1 MSKIESNSGIKH
13 SIITGDF
20 NIDLVKFDLNNGTN
34 EYLNTVL
41 KNGFIPAILLPARV
55 TNHACTLI
63 DHIHYL
69 SRNNRIQIASGNLMT
84 NMSDHFANFIIL
96 HSNCKSEETD
106 RPMVRIY
113 SEQNK
118 NTFKKFLCDVNCDA
132 ELKHKN
138 VNEAV
143 LAFNQKMTI
152 AYNKSFPFKR
162 LSRKRAKDKPW
173 ITTGLKESIK
183 QNHLLYKKFIFNRS
197 EENKVAY
204 KIFKNKLRSL
214 IRKAE
219 TDYYTNVFNSKTQSM
234 KEMWKNCIIY

>member
-1 MSKIESNSGIKH
+1 MLYFI
-13 SIITGDF
+13 
-20 NIDLVKFDLNNGTN
+20 
-34 EYLNTVL
+34 NTVL
-41 KNGFIPAILLPARV
+41 KNGFIPTILLPTRV

-69 SRNNRIQIASGNLMT
+69 SRNNRIQIALGNLMT
-84 NMSDHFANFIIL
+84 NMSDHFTNFIIL
-96 HSNCKSEETD
+96 HSNCKSKETD
-106 RPMVRIY
+106 RPMVIIY

-118 NTFKKFLCDVNCDA
+118 TKKLLSDINWDA
-132 ELKHKN
+132 ELKQRN
-138 VNEAV
+138 VNEAM
-143 LAFNQKMTI
+143 LAFNQKITI

-162 LSRKRAKDKPW
+162 LSRKRSKDKPW

-183 QNHLLYKKFIFNRS
+183 QKHLLYKKFIFNRS

-219 TDYYTNVFNSKTQSM
+219 TDYYVNVFNSKTQSM
-234 KEMWKNCIIY
+234 NQSSDILQHSQNRPTGDRWLKF